1 LLRLR
6 ARTGFP
12 LTLHSNRFRPDR
24 MNGSGTP
31 RFGAPSITESD
42 FCNRREARAHPRAT
56 RLPARRR
63 VQRRRLAIEGRGRQS
78 TGYPAGSRAPALP
91 IALTRPSF
99 GTRRERPARIE
110 ADTLVGQ
117 RNGRKPGEAPA
128 RSVPRGPP
136 STCRA
141 NGEAVE
147 RTRVPSRRSEPRLF
161 TAALR
166 RLQRS
171 PTKTSIFHA
180 YEGGALDG
188 AHRRA
193 RGREAVSEA
202 QHATETI
209 FLRRPNDV
217 LRNVSPASKCAKKKK
232 KGLIN
237 KPTK

>member
-1 LLRLR
+1 MRRTFRRTTHFSKNEHPSSTSLSGLMGFSPGGPGECRASWRFTRFGSPKFAGGVGVLLRLR

-91 IALTRPSF
+91 IASTRPSF

-117 RNGRKPGEAPA
+117 RNGRKTRRGSGSLRAPRPA
-128 RSVPRGPP
+128 FDLPR
-136 STCRA
+136 
-141 NGEAVE
+141 E
-147 RTRVPSRRSEPRLF
+147 R
-161 TAALR
+161 
-166 RLQRS
+166 
-171 PTKTSIFHA
+171 
-180 YEGGALDG
+180 
-188 AHRRA
+188 
-193 RGREAVSEA
+193 
-202 QHATETI
+202 
-209 FLRRPNDV
+209 
-217 LRNVSPASKCAKKKK
+217 
-232 KGLIN
+232 
-237 KPTK
+237 